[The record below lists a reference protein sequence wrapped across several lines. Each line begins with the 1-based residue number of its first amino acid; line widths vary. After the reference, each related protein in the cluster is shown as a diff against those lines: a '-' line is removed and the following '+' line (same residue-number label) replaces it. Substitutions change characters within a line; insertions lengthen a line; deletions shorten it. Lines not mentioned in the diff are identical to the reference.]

1 MMNEYQVIIEPIIT
15 EKVTTIKDADRVV
28 CFKVAKNANKKEI
41 KESVEKIF
49 KVEVESVKTI
59 NYVGKPK
66 RMGRWFGRRPSWKK
80 AYIKLSPK
88 SKMIDFYEGV

>member
-1 MMNEYQVIIEPIIT
+1 MNEYQVIIEPIIT

>member
-1 MMNEYQVIIEPIIT
+1 MRLQIP
-15 EKVTTIKDADRVV
+15 IKDADRIV
-28 CFKVAKNANKKEI
+28 CFKVDKNANKKEI
-41 KESVEKIF
+41 KVVEKIF

-59 NYVGKPK
+59 NYMGKPK

-80 AYIKLSPK
+80 AYVKLSPK